1 MTLFKT
7 ILAGLLLL
15 VTGLAPAQSPVS
27 DGAGKNVLIAS
38 QVGRDGEWLSYREAY
53 RIMLPFE
60 KYGKAKNFL
69 QNYYQ
74 LSPKDKSASTETLSL
89 SLTLQSKSVR
99 LNLPLDMTGRTIL
112 PLLKLAYDENAELI
126 LNQKINQFSFRS
138 RVAIVLRPDGVYE
151 ASDLREAC
159 DQALSYQNYLDTSV
173 LKGRKCVGVRFVYSK
188 KQSESVVEFRPADR
202 NTKTLT
208 VSDGAAFWGQ
218 ASENFTTMTY
228 LFSAWPEKGQI
239 ITRNAPIAIS
249 PQFDLNNN

>member
-1 MTLFKT
+1 M
-7 ILAGLLLL
+7 

-38 QVGRDGEWLSYREAY
+38 QVGRDGEWLSYRDAY

-74 LSPKDKSASTETLSL
+74 LSPKDKGASTDTL

-126 LNQKINQFSFRS
+126 LNHKINQFSFRS
-138 RVAIVLRPDGVYE
+138 RIAIVVRPDGVYE
-151 ASDLREAC
+151 SADLREAC
-159 DQALSYQNYLDTSV
+159 EQALSYQNYLDASV
-173 LKGRKCVGVRFVYSK
+173 LKGRKCVGVRFVYTK
-188 KQSESVVEFRPADR
+188 KHRDSVVEFRPADR
-202 NTKTLT
+202 NAKALP

-218 ASENFTTMTY
+218 DDENFMTMTY
-228 LFSAWPEKGQI
+228 FFSAWPEKGQI

-249 PQFDLNNN
+249 AQFD